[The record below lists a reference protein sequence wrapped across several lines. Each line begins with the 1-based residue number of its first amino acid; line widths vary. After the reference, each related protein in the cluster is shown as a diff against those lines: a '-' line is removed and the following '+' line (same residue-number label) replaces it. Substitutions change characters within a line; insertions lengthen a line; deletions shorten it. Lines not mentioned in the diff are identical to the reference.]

1 MFSSSSELI
10 FRGCAEAM
18 YEHDYGCDSD
28 LQVSHKLI
36 LSSKESITILGDAGS
51 GRDRPARRLPAGG
64 RGHQHLL
71 LQQPELQRGHLQRGQ
86 AACSHH
92 MGRGAGN
99 CDHDVL
105 LTIPKYIFITTVQY
119 K

>member
-1 MFSSSSELI
+1 
-10 FRGCAEAM
+10 M

-28 LQVSHKLI
+28 LQVRHKLI
-36 LSSKESITILGDAGS
+36 QSMSPSQSSVIAGR
-51 GRDRPARRLPAGG
+51 GRDRPARRLQAGG

-71 LQQPELQRGHLQRGQ
+71 LQQPELQRGHLQRGP
-86 AACSHH
+86 APRSDPH
-92 MGRGAGN
+92 MGRGAGS

-105 LTIPKYIFITTVQY
+105 ENNIFIIKGQY

>member
-1 MFSSSSELI
+1 MNTTTGVTVISRS
-10 FRGCAEAM
+10 AN
-18 YEHDYGCDSD
+18 
-28 LQVSHKLI
+28 KLI
-36 LSSKESITILGDAGS
+36 PTVSPLQSSVIAGS

-71 LQQPELQRGHLQRGQ
+71 LQQPELQRGHLSRGQ

-92 MGRGAGN
+92 YLGRGAGS
-99 CDHDVL
+99 CDHGVL
-105 LTIPKYIFITTVQY
+105 LTIRKYIFITTVQY

>member
-1 MFSSSSELI
+1 MI
-10 FRGCAEAM
+10 
-18 YEHDYGCDSD
+18 
-28 LQVSHKLI
+28 
-36 LSSKESITILGDAGS
+36 AGS
-51 GRDRPARRLPAGG
+51 GRDRPARRLQAGG

-71 LQQPELQRGHLQRGQ
+71 LQQPELQRGHLQRGHPPP
-86 AACSHH
+86 SHHH

-105 LTIPKYIFITTVQY
+105 LTIPKYIFIFITTVQY